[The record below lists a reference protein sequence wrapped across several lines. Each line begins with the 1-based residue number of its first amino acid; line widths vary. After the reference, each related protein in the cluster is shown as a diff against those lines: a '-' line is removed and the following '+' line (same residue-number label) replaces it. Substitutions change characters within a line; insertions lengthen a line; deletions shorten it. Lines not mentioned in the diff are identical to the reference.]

1 MALGAQRMDV
11 LTLIVT
17 NGMRLAL
24 LGCALG
30 IVTSLA
36 LTHWMKSLLFAI
48 SPSDP
53 VTFAAVA
60 ALLVAVAL
68 AACYVPARRAMEADV
83 VGLLR

>member
-1 MALGAQRMDV
+1 V
-11 LTLIVT
+11 LTLVLS
-17 NGMRLAL
+17 NGMGLAL
-24 LGCALG
+24 LGSALG
-30 IVTSLA
+30 IISSLA
-36 LTHWMKSLLFAI
+36 LTHWMKSLLFAT

-68 AACYVPARRAMEADV
+68 AACYVPARRAMKADV